1 MNQTEKEKEADQA
14 RLASLGQTKENIAK
28 MGDYEANLK
37 ELCTRIVP
45 DIDNCT
51 SQDKKDAYTYLDSRI
66 TATPECVDI
75 KGYLKSDIFRLIRAY
90 SPLDEH
96 GHHCSVV
103 GIHISRE
110 KAMLCQGCSHTFK
123 RVD

>member
-14 RLASLGQTKENIAK
+14 RLASLVQTKENIAK

-75 KGYLKSDIFRLIRAY
+75 KECLKPDIFRLIRAY

-96 GHHCSVV
+96 GDVCPSM
-103 GIHISRE
+103 R
-110 KAMLCQGCSHTFK
+110 MNM
-123 RVD
+123 

>member
-14 RLASLGQTKENIAK
+14 RLASLVQTKENIAK

-51 SQDKKDAYTYLDSRI
+51 S
-66 TATPECVDI
+66 
-75 KGYLKSDIFRLIRAY
+75 
-90 SPLDEH
+90 
-96 GHHCSVV
+96 
-103 GIHISRE
+103 
-110 KAMLCQGCSHTFK
+110 
-123 RVD
+123 